1 LTSAKFFG
9 SQGMQSLRAMLQ
21 HADHYGLKFIFIHDP
36 YYEPLVGFAGWQK
49 VESFNSGAISV
60 WAKDDV
66 PPARPVPSDAVP
78 TAWEGQLW
86 GTLPF
91 ASSILAIL
99 FAFMLPDRRL
109 ARPAEVR
116 VGYAVPAES
125 GELVRRAV

>member
-1 LTSAKFFG
+1 
-9 SQGMQSLRAMLQ
+9 LQ

-36 YYEPLVGFAGWQK
+36 YYEPLVGFAGWQR

-66 PPARPVPSDAVP
+66 PPARPVPSDAIP
-78 TAWEGQLW
+78 ARWEGYLW

-91 ASSILAIL
+91 AASIFAIL
-99 FAFMLPDRRL
+99 FAFLLPDRRL
-109 ARPAEVR
+109 ARPTEVR
-116 VGYAVPAES
+116 VGYAVPADS